1 MKNYIV
7 SNNYLCFL
15 ALLEMIVAET
25 NPCNHF
31 TQTDFAE
38 LFGITIPIGTKTSIK
53 NVQYSNS
60 IKECGTNINIKDI
73 NNFFNKHS
81 IPLQVSFI
89 RSNCLEEMT
98 FSDLIASKS
107 KSAYIVFAFCYGV
120 LFDEPR
126 NIDVGHVALF
136 ESIDVKNDTIKIYD
150 PGPRNHGSKIVKSDD
165 MLYAM
170 KRRGG
175 LYLFEKVEN

>member
-1 MKNYIV
+1 MNYIV
-7 SNNYLCFL
+7 ANNYLCFN
-15 ALLEMIVAET
+15 ALLEMIISDT
-25 NPCNHF
+25 NSSSQF
-31 TQTDFAE
+31 SQVDYAE
-38 LFGITIPIGTKTSIK
+38 LFGITVPFDTQTSIK
-53 NVQYSNS
+53 NVKYSND
-60 IKECGTNINIKDI
+60 ITKCGTSICVKDI
-73 NNFFNKHS
+73 NDFFRKNKIS
-81 IPLQVSFI
+81 LQLSYI
-89 RSNCLEEMT
+89 SSNYFDEMT
-98 FSDLIASKS
+98 FSHIIASKS

>member
-1 MKNYIV
+1 MKFLIAND
-7 SNNYLCFL
+7 YLCFTT
-15 ALLEMIVAET
+15 LLEMIISDL
-25 NPCNHF
+25 NLNIQF
-31 TQTDFAE
+31 NQTDLAE
-38 LFGITIPIGTKTSIK
+38 KFGITIPIGEHTIIK
-53 NVQYSNS
+53 KVKYTEN
-60 IKECGTNINIKDI
+60 IRECGTKIRVNDI
-73 NNFFNKHS
+73 NTFFDKHS

-89 RSNCLEEMT
+89 QSNRLEEMT